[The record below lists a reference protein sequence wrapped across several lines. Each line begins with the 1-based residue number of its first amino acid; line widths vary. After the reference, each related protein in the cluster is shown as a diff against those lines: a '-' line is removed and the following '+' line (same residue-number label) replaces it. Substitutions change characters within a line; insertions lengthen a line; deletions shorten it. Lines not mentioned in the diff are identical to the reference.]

1 MGKVDRF
8 EWYGL
13 GKKYIPQT
21 ASSTA
26 SRVASKT
33 TSFFFVL
40 SERKPNPKTSQ
51 MALWYSI
58 VNKMLSLS

>member
-13 GKKYIPQT
+13 GKRYIYHKPQ
-21 ASSTA
+21 AQQLAEWSA
-26 SRVASKT
+26 KQLV
-33 TSFFFVL
+33 FL
-40 SERKPNPKTSQ
+40 CKPNPKTSQ
-51 MALWYSI
+51 MALTYSI